1 VATSERNEQGTGR
14 PEEIKAVPV
23 RRPGRWIAAA
33 IVLLIA
39 ASLIRSVINNT
50 GPNKGF
56 QWHVVGQYLFD
67 SRILHGVVLT
77 LELTVISMAIGV
89 VLGIVLAVMRQS
101 PNPVVS
107 GASWLYIWF
116 FRGTP
121 LYVQLLFWSFFGA
134 LYKTID
140 LGVPFGPSFIHL
152 NSNSTITVFVAG
164 VLGFSLNEGAYMAEI
179 VRAGIIAVDEGQSE
193 AAQSLGLNRLQ
204 IMRRIV
210 LPQAMRVI
218 LPPTGNET
226 ISMLKNT
233 SLAVAVGGSLYEL
246 LSETEHIYYTN
257 YAEIPLLIVACLW
270 YLALTSVAYV
280 GQYFLER
287 RFGRGFTRVGAAS
300 MRERWLTFGSGRR

>member
-1 VATSERNEQGTGR
+1 VETSELTETRTGR
-14 PEEIKAVPV
+14 PEDIKAVPV

-39 ASLIRSVINNT
+39 ASLVRSVIT
-50 GPNKGF
+50 NKSF

-67 SRILHGVVLT
+67 PRILQGVVKT
-77 LELTVISMAIGV
+77 LELTVLSMIIGIL
-89 VLGIVLAVMRQS
+89 LGILLAVMRQS
-101 PNPVVS
+101 PNPIVS

-121 LYVQLLFWSFFGA
+121 LYVQLLFWGFFGA

-140 LGVPFGPSFIHL
+140 LGIPFGPSFIHL
-152 NSNSTITVFVAG
+152 NSNATITFFVAG
-164 VLGFSLNEGAYMAEI
+164 LLGFGLNEGAYMAEI
-179 VRAGIIAVDEGQSE
+179 VRAGIISVDEGQTE
-193 AAQSLGLNRLQ
+193 AAQSLGMGRLP
-204 IMRRIV
+204 IMRLIV

-246 LSETEHIYYTN
+246 LTQAQHIYDATYQT
-257 YAEIPLLIVACLW
+257 IPLLIVACLW
-270 YLALTSVAYV
+270 YLAMTSVAYV

-287 RFGRGFTRVGAAS
+287 HYGRGFSRAETAS
-300 MRERWLTFGSGRR
+300 MRERWLGFGNRQQ